1 MTNPND
7 GMQVGSGGFDLLS
20 RLGHGDDLHKQA
32 RAEIE
37 RLKDALKRVRR
48 VAAEGT
54 THTGMIAALGIL
66 VDRAL
71 NPGNG
76 PLPPDYTYRSDEPC
90 EQLSASAASSF
101 NKTLARS
108 PRRITPARDA
118 DHCDYPDCEHHWELV
133 VDWALAAMKKLH
145 ESAEPDTDHPEIP
158 AIIPAAA
165 FRAFVD
171 EHARLMRIRASAPQG
186 ASRDASSRTQA
197 PPECTWCAAGV
208 PLSADGRRHQS
219 DMGLWGH
226 CSKRT

>member
-90 EQLSASAASSF
+90 EQRGPFAGLQSLSFDVSENPTIALVMRFDNIEHAQA
-101 NKTLARS
+101 
-108 PRRITPARDA
+108 ARDQL
-118 DHCDYPDCEHHWELV
+118 WQ
-133 VDWALAAMKKLH
+133 
-145 ESAEPDTDHPEIP
+145 P
-158 AIIPAAA
+158 A
-165 FRAFVD
+165 
-171 EHARLMRIRASAPQG
+171 G
-186 ASRDASSRTQA
+186 ASRDASA
-197 PPECTWCAAGV
+197 GEAAEV
-208 PLSADGRRHQS
+208 Q
-219 DMGLWGH
+219 
-226 CSKRT
+226 K